1 MPSMTINGG
10 KRVDIAV
17 LVDAE
22 TGAFDKSGEFELE
35 RGTMEWQVVQQL
47 TRGRASIRVLPFDA
61 QITPTVE
68 ALRAAKPDLVF
79 NLTEWVAGDRR
90 LDSAIAGMLDMMR
103 LRYTGSGPEAMQISR
118 DKALAKSLVADLGVA
133 VAAHTLVNGRRLRAG
148 TLAYPVFV
156 KPQYGDGSDEIG
168 NAALVRSDAE
178 LARRLA
184 SIRRR
189 RSDALM
195 CEQFVGGRDL
205 FVALLGNEPRVMPPL
220 ELVVGKNGR
229 GAPSFATDRIK
240 TDARYRTKWR
250 VHYRVPRLAPEVA
263 RRIENASRRIFHA
276 LKLRDY
282 ARIDYRLTPENELV
296 FLEANPNPDLTR
308 HTFGRDRCFA
318 GVPYPELISTIVRS
332 ALNRP

>member
-1 MPSMTINGG
+1 MN
-10 KRVDIAV
+10 IAV

-35 RGTMEWQVVQQL
+35 RGTMEWQVVQAL
-47 TRGRASIRVLPFDA
+47 TRERTRIRVLPFDP

-68 ALRAAKPDLVF
+68 ALRVARPDLVF

-90 LDSAIAGMLDMMR
+90 LDSAIAGMLEMMR
-103 LRYTGSGPEAMQISR
+103 LRYTGSGPEAMQIAR
-118 DKALAKSLVADLGVA
+118 DKALAKSIVAALGVA
-133 VAAHTLVNGRRLRAG
+133 VAPHTLVNGRRPRAG
-148 TLAYPVFV
+148 TLEYPVFV

-178 LARRLA
+178 LVRRLA

-220 ELVVGKNGR
+220 ELVVGKSGP
-229 GAPSFATDRIK
+229 GAPRFATGRIK
-240 TDARYRTKWR
+240 NDARYRSKWR
-250 VHYRVPRLAPEVA
+250 VRYRVPKLSPTVA
-263 RRIENASRRIFHA
+263 RHIEDASRRIFHA

-282 ARIDYRLTPENELV
+282 ARIDYRLTPQNELV

-332 ALNRP
+332 ALER

>member
-1 MPSMTINGG
+1 MTGNRVNG
-10 KRVDIAV
+10 VDIAV

-22 TGAFDKSGEFELE
+22 TGAHDARGEFELE
-35 RGTMEWQVVQQL
+35 RGTMEWQVVQEL
-47 TRGRASIRVLPFDA
+47 AREHARIRVLPFDA
-61 QITPTVE
+61 SITPTVE
-68 ALRAAKPDLVF
+68 ALRDAKPSLVF

-103 LRYTGSGPEAMQISR
+103 LRYTGSGPDAMQIAR
-118 DKALAKSLVADLGVA
+118 DKALAKRIVSELGVA
-133 VAAHTLVNGRRLRAG
+133 VAPHTLVNGRRPRAG
-148 TLAYPVFV
+148 TLRYPVFV

-168 NAALVRSDAE
+168 TASLVKSDAE

-220 ELVVGKNGR
+220 ELVVGRSGR

-240 TDARYRTKWR
+240 TDARYRSKWR
-250 VHYRVPRLAPEVA
+250 VRYRVPKLAPEVA
-263 RRIENASRRIFHA
+263 RHIEDASRRIFHA

-282 ARIDYRLTPENELV
+282 ARVDYRLTPENELV

-332 ALNRP
+332 ALER

>member
-1 MPSMTINGG
+1 MRSNNGCE
-10 KRVDIAV
+10 IAV

-22 TGAFDKSGEFELE
+22 TGAHDARGEFELE
-35 RGTMEWQVVQQL
+35 RGTMEWQVVQEL
-47 TRGRASIRVLPFDA
+47 AREHARIRVLPFDPS
-61 QITPTVE
+61 ITPTVE
-68 ALRAAKPDLVF
+68 ALRDAKPSLVF
-79 NLTEWVAGDRR
+79 NLTEWVEGDRR

-103 LRYTGSGPEAMQISR
+103 LRYTGSGPDAMQIAR
-118 DKALAKSLVADLGVA
+118 DKALAKRIVSELGVA
-133 VAAHTLVNGRRLRAG
+133 VAPHTLVNGRRPRAG
-148 TLAYPVFV
+148 TLRYPVFV

-168 NAALVRSDAE
+168 TASLVKSDAE

-220 ELVVGKNGR
+220 ELVVGRSGR

-240 TDARYRTKWR
+240 TDARYRSKWR
-250 VHYRVPRLAPEVA
+250 VRYRVPKLAPEVA
-263 RRIENASRRIFHA
+263 RHIEDASRRIFHA

-282 ARIDYRLTPENELV
+282 ARVDYRLTPENELV

-332 ALNRP
+332 ALER